1 MPPGVLPA
9 LVAHRRVDEG
19 SWHDL
24 WERAEDNA
32 LLPGEA
38 LGVTASL
45 STRLPGADTV
55 VALLDSLD
63 ARRDRLPATWPG
75 TVNLVGTGGGP
86 ATFDVTTAAAL
97 LAAATGV
104 RVVKTG
110 SRGCTGRSGSLD
122 TLERLG
128 IATAASYAEC
138 EDMLAAH
145 GIAFAGGFVHPVEL
159 TRLARAILPY
169 GMKEVGGAFDRL
181 GPFLAAIPVSAQLTG
196 VSAPGLYAVAARVAD
211 RRPGRALWLTRNDLA
226 ADELLSFAAN
236 TVRPGPNRS
245 ETTVAPGFAG
255 HGRPYAGTLAD
266 LRPAGPGEPV
276 ETHLMTLLRGG
287 GPVAARETVCLNAA
301 VATLAAGADRS
312 LAEAFHAAEDALRE
326 GAAVRLVERLRAS
339 RRPETARQVAGVRA

>member
-1 MPPGVLPA
+1 MPAGILPA
-9 LVAHRRVDEG
+9 LVARRQVDEG

-24 WERAEDNA
+24 WERAEDKA

-38 LGVTASL
+38 LAVVASL

-63 ARRDRLPATWPG
+63 ARRDRLPAAWPG

-86 ATFDVTTAAAL
+86 ATFDITTAAAL

-110 SRGCTGRSGSLD
+110 SHSCTGRSGSLD

-128 IATAASYAEC
+128 ITTAASYAEC
-138 EDMLAAH
+138 EDTLAAH

-169 GMKEVGGAFDRL
+169 GMKQVGGAFNRL

-196 VSAPGLYAVAARVAD
+196 VTDPGLYAVAARVAD
-211 RRPGRALWLTRNDLA
+211 TRPGRALWLTRNDLR

-236 TVRPGPNRS
+236 TV
-245 ETTVAPGFAG
+245 
-255 HGRPYAGTLAD
+255 
-266 LRPAGPGEPV
+266 
-276 ETHLMTLLRGG
+276 
-287 GPVAARETVCLNAA
+287 
-301 VATLAAGADRS
+301 
-312 LAEAFHAAEDALRE
+312 
-326 GAAVRLVERLRAS
+326 
-339 RRPETARQVAGVRA
+339 